1 VQGPHKLLACLHYT
15 SAHILVPVNVLATA
29 ATLPELSV
37 EQHVI
42 AQLVLSDVTYQQVI
56 FLP

>member
-1 VQGPHKLLACLHYT
+1 MQGPHKLLACLHYT

-37 EQHVI
+37 EHCWHGMS
-42 AQLVLSDVTYQQVI
+42 QLS
-56 FLP
+56 